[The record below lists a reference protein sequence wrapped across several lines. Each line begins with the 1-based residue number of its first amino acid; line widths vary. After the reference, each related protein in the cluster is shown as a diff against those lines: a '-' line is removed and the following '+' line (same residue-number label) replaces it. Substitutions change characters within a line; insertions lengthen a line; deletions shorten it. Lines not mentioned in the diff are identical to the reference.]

1 MLKNKENPWNEIPA
15 DDYEAHM
22 SHPSV
27 MQFQILK
34 EMINEQINDYPA
46 KSLMYLGV
54 STGNGLEFVPN
65 TIEKIY
71 GIDFNK
77 KYLDLC
83 GDRFCEKLP
92 GLELFEID
100 LNREF
105 LESKQ
110 SDLIVANLILE
121 FVDTDSFI
129 KQILAAENDNTVL
142 SIIFQEKKKVSVV
155 SNSGVS
161 SIKALTNFNR
171 EVAENELLDA
181 LKEIKYEQINNK
193 RRILPDGKEFI
204 RIDLKKQ
211 KIINHD

>member
-1 MLKNKENPWNEIPA
+1 MKNKENPWNEIPA

-71 GIDFNK
+71 GIDYNK
-77 KYLDLC
+77 KYLELC
-83 GDRFCEKLP
+83 RNRFATNLP

-100 LNREF
+100 LNNEF
-105 LESKQ
+105 LEDKKA
-110 SDLIVANLILE
+110 DLIVANLILE

-129 KQILAAENDNTVL
+129 KQVLAAENESTVL
-142 SIIFQEKKKVSVV
+142 SIIIQEKKNVSVV

-161 SIKALTNFNR
+161 SIKILANFNR
-171 EVAENELLDA
+171 EIAEAELVDA
-181 LKEIKYEQINNK
+181 LQIIKYKKINNK
-193 RRILPDGKEFI
+193 RRILPDGKEFV
-204 RIDLKKQ
+204 RIDFKKYE
-211 KIINHD
+211 